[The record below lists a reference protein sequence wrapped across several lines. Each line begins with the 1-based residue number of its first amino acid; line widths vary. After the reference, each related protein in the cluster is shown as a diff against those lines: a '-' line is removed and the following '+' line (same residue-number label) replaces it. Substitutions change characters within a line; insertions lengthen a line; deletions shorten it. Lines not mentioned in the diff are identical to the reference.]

1 MMTRS
6 KNYHTLLKTD
16 YQTSSGGGH
25 IFIHPVEQ
33 TYEVTKIHRH
43 SVHIESLCI
52 YCSVKITSNVSNVC
66 YCLIKYHLLH
76 IIHNMWNIDE
86 KESKRSTL
94 LMMVSTA

>member
-1 MMTRS
+1 MMTRP

-43 SVHIESLCI
+43 SVHIESFCT
-52 YCSVKITSNVSNVC
+52 YCSVQITSNVGNVC
-66 YCLIKYHLLH
+66 YCLIKCYLLH
-76 IIHNMWNIDE
+76 IIYNMWNTEEIE
-86 KESKRSTL
+86 FKRSTL
-94 LMMVSTA
+94 LVMVSTA